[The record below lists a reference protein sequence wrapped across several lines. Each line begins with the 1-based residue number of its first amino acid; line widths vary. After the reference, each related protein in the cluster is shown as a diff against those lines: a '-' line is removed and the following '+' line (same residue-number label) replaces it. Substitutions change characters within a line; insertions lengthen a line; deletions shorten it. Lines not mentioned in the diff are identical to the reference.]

1 MTGYSDKVETVPRHN
16 PYADFGTT
24 ITGRRFIGRSDE
36 LRTIENRVFGMQ
48 AYGSLA
54 VIGLPRIGKTSLI
67 FEAVRRAAP
76 RAMELRHVV
85 VQANVGAFATFDDL
99 LKSVIE
105 DLAEE
110 VRSRG
115 FETPLIE
122 KRMENAVDSPGFNF
136 NSIRTVF
143 KALRQENI
151 RPVCIFDE
159 FDAGRR
165 VFRGTPHCFHWIREL
180 CSNPEFKAAVV
191 LVTKRRLQD
200 VARLA
205 GHDSDYWANVLMSLS
220 IKPLSDAEVAIF
232 FDRLTEEGI
241 VLGDAERSEVV
252 ALCGGHPYLLD
263 AFAFHAW
270 EDTKR
275 GKEVDVDW
283 IGRRAGTIVLEYVRQ
298 MSTILGDGPM
308 LSKAVQVLVGPQ
320 WDVTREDVDALCE
333 LGVLLQDDTAGLRGF
348 SRTVEDHLR
357 FVGLDDDVWG
367 LWHDTERALRTVLE
381 RQLSQKFGISW
392 PDALCRA
399 RPRLRSMIEDCQE
412 RLDMERTR
420 FGDRAAASLL
430 AYTYP
435 QQLYDLMCVDW
446 PSLGAPL
453 LGNKQGWNMKFDLLS
468 KMRTPFAH
476 NREESV
482 SPGARTQAQGYC
494 KEILE
499 RYEAWRRLEME

>member
-1 MTGYSDKVETVPRHN
+1 MTGYADKADIMPYEN
-16 PYADFGTT
+16 PYADYGTT
-24 ITGRRFIGRSDE
+24 VTGERFICRSDE
-36 LRTIENRVFGMQ
+36 LRTIENRVFGLQ
-48 AYGSLA
+48 SYGSIA
-54 VIGLPRIGKTSLI
+54 IVGLPRIGKTSLI
-67 FEAVRRAAP
+67 FEAVRRVAP

-85 VQANVGAFATFDDL
+85 VHANVGAFASFDDL
-99 LKSVIE
+99 LRSVIK
-105 DLAEE
+105 DLAEG
-110 VRSRG
+110 VLSRG
-115 FETPLIE
+115 FDTQLIE
-122 KRMENAVDSPGFNF
+122 RRIENALNDPRFNF
-136 NSIRTVF
+136 NNVRAVF
-143 KALRQENI
+143 KSLRQENI

-205 GHDSDYWANVLMSLS
+205 GHDSDYWANVLMSLP
-220 IKPLSDAEVAIF
+220 IKPLSDAEVAVF
-232 FDRLTEEGI
+232 FDRMTVEG
-241 VLGDAERSEVV
+241 VMLGAAERSEVV

-270 EDTKR
+270 KDTKR
-275 GKEVDVDW
+275 GTKIDVDW
-283 IGRRAGTIVLEYVRQ
+283 IGRWSGTIVLEYVSQ

-333 LGVLLQDDTAGLRGF
+333 LGVLLQDDAATLRGF
-348 SRTVEDHLR
+348 SRTIEDHLR
-357 FVGLDDDVWG
+357 FVGLDDGVWA
-367 LWHDTERALRTVLE
+367 LWRDTERALRTVLE
-381 RQLSQKFGISW
+381 RQLLLKFGISW
-392 PDALCRA
+392 PDKLCKA
-399 RPRLRSMIEDCQE
+399 RPRLRSMIEGCQKRHDTE
-412 RLDMERTR
+412 RARY
-420 FGDRAAASLL
+420 GDRAAASLL

-446 PSLGAPL
+446 PSLGEPL
-453 LGNKQGWNMKFDLLS
+453 LGNKQGWNIKFDLLS
-468 KMRTPFAH
+468 RMRNPFAH
-476 NREESV
+476 NREESI

-499 RYEAWRRLEME
+499 RYETWRGTE